1 MTEVIQYEAAY
12 ASDESV
18 LLEATSF
25 ALSLMREDDRD
36 IVAPVASLLREQ
48 GEFDRARAK
57 LSAACPGVHGSVVD
71 QVAESTLVRVAQD
84 CIKRASKILGDE
96 EGVKERI
103 LSRLSKHFHIEEEV
117 WGTHWSGK
125 RLRIDAVLTP
135 LDDSG
140 WKTKRPRLGIEFKNF
155 RGFDPS
161 FSIKDY
167 TKWWSQCHD
176 YAETKFDGHGHM
188 YVFSYNGFSHYRQR
202 LSSESLAAFA
212 VRFWGRLG
220 VGELQPTTDGWPR
233 KQCLMFVLHGTT
245 KIWSEVSGVKEG
257 SRMSM
262 ERKFGSR

>member
-1 MTEVIQYEAAY
+1 MTEVREFEAQY

-36 IVAPVASLLREQ
+36 IVGPVVSFLREQ
-48 GEFDRARAK
+48 GELDRAKTNAI
-57 LSAACPGVHGSVVD
+57 SACPAMHSTVVD
-71 QVAESTLVRVAQD
+71 RIAESTLVQVAQD

-96 EGVKERI
+96 AGVKDRV

-125 RLRIDAVLTP
+125 RLRIDAVLIP
-135 LDDSG
+135 IDDSG
-140 WKTKRPRLGIEFKNF
+140 WKTKRPRLGVEFKNF
-155 RGFDPS
+155 RSFDPS
-161 FSIKDY
+161 ISIKDY

-202 LSSESLAAFA
+202 TSSKSSAALA

-220 VGELQPTTDGWPR
+220 VGELEPTTDGWPR
-233 KQCLMFVLHGTT
+233 KQCLMFVLNGTT
-245 KIWSEVSGVKEG
+245 KVWSEVSGVKEG

-262 ERKFGSR
+262 ERKFGNR